1 MNLEKDFAKMK
12 IKFDRAAYRAA
23 YDKIYYKQT
32 VVCPVCSCTITKHH
46 LKRHQ
51 KTAKC
56 KNSKFGF
63 K

>member
-1 MNLEKDFAKMK
+1 MK

-23 YDKIYYKQT
+23 YDKVYYQKT
-32 VVCPVCSCTITKHH
+32 VVCPTCSCTITKHH

-56 KNSKFGF
+56 KNSNFNF